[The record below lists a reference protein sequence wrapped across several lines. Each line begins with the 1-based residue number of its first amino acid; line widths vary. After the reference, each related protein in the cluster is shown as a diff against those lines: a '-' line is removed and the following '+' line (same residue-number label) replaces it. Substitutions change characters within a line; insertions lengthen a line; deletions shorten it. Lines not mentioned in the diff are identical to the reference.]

1 MQLRRFFLTRFR
13 TYLLCHPAAIIL
25 GTVIPT
31 LGMLALFASILMQER
46 RDIFAH
52 SVETADN
59 LAVVVERE
67 VSRTFQLLD
76 MSLQSVVENAFD
88 PTVRA
93 MPFEYRHSLLFD
105 RATTAGALLGSIL
118 IVDAHGN
125 IVDASNMRVP
135 PTVNFS
141 DRDWFIAHKTRADV
155 GVFVSAP
162 YFSRLRDGA
171 RSIALS
177 RRISRPDGSF
187 AGVAIAAIK
196 LEYFGKLL
204 EGVNIGERGALT
216 LLHND
221 GTILTYTPGS
231 GALIGTNVGK
241 TPNVARFLT
250 TGERAFVGKSAID
263 GEARLFVFR
272 KFRDVPMM
280 MSIGASEAAI
290 YASWNRQAR
299 YILGLVV
306 PLAIALTL
314 LSIFLAAEF
323 RHRLRIEAE
332 LRQLSSTD
340 SLTGLCNRRT
350 LDAAIDREWLR
361 ARRARSPLAVLFI
374 DIDRFKPY
382 NDTYGHQQGD
392 SALVAVAQAIARCIA
407 RPCDIAA
414 RFGGEEFVLLLPD
427 TDEQGA
433 RYVAADI
440 HAAIEQLGMAHE
452 GSEYRRITVSI
463 GIATNLA
470 QVATPAELVE
480 RADQAL
486 YSAKL
491 GGRNRTSSA
500 ASV

>member
-1 MQLRRFFLTRFR
+1 MQFHRFSLTRFR
-13 TYLLCHPAAIIL
+13 TYLLFHPAAIIL

-31 LGMLALFASILMQER
+31 LGMLALFTSILMQER

-59 LAVVVERE
+59 LALVVERE

-76 MSLQSVVENAFD
+76 LSLQGVVENAFD

-93 MPFEYRHSLLFD
+93 MPLEYRHSLLFD
-105 RATTAGALLGSIL
+105 RATTAGTLLGSIL
-118 IVDAHGN
+118 IVDASGN
-125 IVDASNMRVP
+125 IVDASNTRLP
-135 PTVNFS
+135 PRLNFS
-141 DRDWFIAHKTRADV
+141 DRDWFTAHKARADV

-177 RRISRPDGSF
+177 RRINGPDGSF

-196 LEYFGKLL
+196 IDYFRKLL

-221 GTILTYTPGS
+221 GTILTYNPGN
-231 GALIGTNVGK
+231 GALVGTNIGK
-241 TPNVARFLT
+241 TPNVARFLA
-250 TGERAFVGKSAID
+250 TGERAFLGKSVID
-263 GEARLFVFR
+263 GEQRLFVFR

-280 MSIGASEAAI
+280 MSIGASEPAI
-290 YASWNRQAR
+290 YASWNRQTR
-299 YILGLVV
+299 YIIGLLAA
-306 PLAIALTL
+306 LAIALIL

-323 RHRLRIEAE
+323 RSRLRIEAE

-350 LDAAIDREWLR
+350 LDAAIGKEWLR
-361 ARRARSPLAVLFI
+361 TRRAQSPLAVLFI
-374 DIDRFKPY
+374 DIDKFKVY

-392 SALVAVAQAIARCIA
+392 GALVAVAHAIADSVA
-407 RPCDIAA
+407 RPSDMAA

-427 TDEQGA
+427 TDARGA
-433 RYVAADI
+433 HHIAADI
-440 HAAIEQLGMAHE
+440 HAAIAQLDMAHA
-452 GSEYRRITVSI
+452 GSEFQRVTVSI
-463 GIATNLA
+463 GIATNA
-470 QVATPAELVE
+470 AHVATAAQLLEL
-480 RADQAL
+480 ADQAL

-491 GGRNRTSSA
+491 GGRNRTFSA
-500 ASV
+500 PPA